1 MSANA
6 SAARSLSEN
15 SISTRRLRACVFC
28 GSTPGNSPE
37 FMQLATDLG
46 SALASRQWSLVYGGG
61 RAGLMGA
68 VADAAMSGGTRVVG
82 ILPQFMDQHEI
93 AHRGISDLR
102 LVDSM
107 EARLAMM
114 LAESDCFIA
123 LPGGPGTLEEL
134 FFIISRVKLNRHTG
148 KIILINHRG
157 YFDPT
162 IAMLNRCLDSGFL
175 APQFRS
181 LWTIVPDVDSAIRT
195 LADEP
200 LAHVAA
206 AATHLTSPT

>member
-1 MSANA
+1 
-6 SAARSLSEN
+6 
-15 SISTRRLRACVFC
+15 
-28 GSTPGNSPE
+28 
-37 FMQLATDLG
+37 MQLAANLG
-46 SALASRQWSLVYGGG
+46 QAIAFRQWSLVYGGG

-68 VADAAMSGGTRVVG
+68 VADAALRGGSHVLG
-82 ILPQFMDQHEI
+82 ILPQFMDKHEI
-93 AHRGISDLR
+93 AHRGVSDLR

-107 EARLAMM
+107 EARLSMM

-148 KIILINHRG
+148 KIILINHNG

-175 APQFRS
+175 APQYRS
-181 LWTIVPDVDSAIRT
+181 LWTIVPDVDAAMQT
-195 LADEP
+195 LADDA
-200 LAHVAA
+200 LANPAA
-206 AATHLTSPT
+206 APKHLAPPV

>member
-1 MSANA
+1 MN
-6 SAARSLSEN
+6 
-15 SISTRRLRACVFC
+15 
-28 GSTPGNSPE
+28 
-37 FMQLATDLG
+37 LATQLG
-46 SALASRQWSLVYGGG
+46 TALASRQWSLVYGGG

-68 VADAAMSGGTRVVG
+68 VADAAMRGGSRVLG

-107 EARLAMM
+107 EARLSMM
-114 LAESDCFIA
+114 LAESDGFIA

-148 KIILINHRG
+148 RIILINHSG

-162 IAMLNRCLDSGFL
+162 IAMLNRCLDTGFL
-175 APQFRS
+175 APQYRS
-181 LWTIVPDVDSAIRT
+181 LWTIVPDVESAMCT
-195 LADEP
+195 LADGS
-200 LAHVAA
+200 LADLSAA
-206 AATHLTSPT
+206 SKHLAPPV